1 MSPPTRP
8 PPRNNRGSSRA
19 AAGGAGAFRRA
30 RVADAGC
37 GHGASTLLLADAC
50 PSSEIAGFAHD
61 GCVQAARKRAAAAG
75 LTVRVRF
82 EVASATTSPDKQR
95 RPRPALRWPGRTA
108 HTAEQ
113 KRGVH

>member
-19 AAGGAGAFRRA
+19 AAGGTGAFRRA
-30 RVADAGC
+30 RVPDVGC
-37 GHGASTLLLADAC
+37 GHGASTLLLADAY
-50 PSSEIAGFAHD
+50 PSSEIVGFAHD
-61 GCVQAARKRAAAAG
+61 GCAQAARKRAAAAG
-75 LTVRVRF
+75 LTVRARF
-82 EVASATTSPDKQR
+82 EVASATTSSEKQR
-95 RPRPALRWPGRTA
+95 RPCAALRWPGRTT

>member
-30 RVADAGC
+30 RAADVGC
-37 GHGASTLLLADAC
+37 GHGASTLLLADAY
-50 PSSEIAGFAHD
+50 PSSEIVGFDAHD
-61 GCVQAARKRAAAAG
+61 GSIQ
-75 LTVRVRF
+75 
-82 EVASATTSPDKQR
+82 
-95 RPRPALRWPGRTA
+95 ALRWPGRTA
-108 HTAEQ
+108 HTVEQ